1 LSSLT
6 EGGHRALSSSFGPP
20 QGSAARSPAPTRV
33 AASGR
38 EADAPLP
45 IEDPDRD
52 LVVRAVAGDR
62 RAFETLLRRH
72 YERIH
77 RVAWRM
83 TGSGT
88 EAQDITQD
96 VCCVLVEKIATFR
109 GEAKFGSWLMG
120 IVMNACRDHHRKR
133 KTWTRVK
140 DGLSVLARLAPVTDG
155 RDHYRRTWLES
166 EVARL
171 DPLLR
176 EAVVLVYGADLTHA
190 EAALALG
197 IAESTVSWRIHQAN
211 RQLRLLRGITE
222 SRSDG
227 HAAD

>member
-1 LSSLT
+1 MP
-6 EGGHRALSSSFGPP
+6 G
-20 QGSAARSPAPTRV
+20 PAPTLV

-38 EADAPLP
+38 EADASPL
-45 IEDPDRD
+45 IEDPDRE
-52 LVVRAVAGDR
+52 LVAGALAGDR

-83 TGSGT
+83 TGSVT
-88 EAQDITQD
+88 EAQDISQD

-109 GEAKFGSWLMG
+109 GQAKFGTWLMG

-140 DGLSVLARLAPVTDG
+140 EGLSVLAGLAPVTDG
-155 RDHYRRTWLES
+155 RDHYRRTWLQS

-176 EAVVLVYGADLTHA
+176 EAVILVYGADMTHA

-211 RQLRLLRGITE
+211 RQLRKARDDT
-222 SRSDG
+222 
-227 HAAD
+227 